1 MVSNKLIQFKFACC
15 DRWCI
20 TIGDGGWDVFPVLE
34 MCFWEE

>member
-1 MVSNKLIQFKFACC
+1 MVSNNLIQFKFACC

-20 TIGDGGWDVFPVLE
+20 TTGDGYWDVFPVLE